1 MSKTP
6 KATNLEEATLA
17 PTTGTQKKAPK
28 VSLTMDPDYDE
39 EEGKE
44 KVPLEKPNEKKATKS
59 DWTDKQKAALWKL
72 RDAVVEAEED
82 KNASDKKTVN
92 MTNVWNRALVRFK
105 ADENGR
111 ADVSVDNISQ
121 QHSKLKSR
129 QNKTNTNLLKLIK
142 EQPAGCP
149 YKDNKGT
156 LNTGETE
163 ASAKEYV
170 ANLWWTHRGTVKPK
184 EFVFADYEDN
194 PLFEYFWEEKLVFID
209 ARFANAC
216 AVDTQKMFK
225 DTQKMFKLERNDQSD
240 SDLGAEDDIEEDE
253 AKGEGAPQPGGTS
266 QEAPKRKQ
274 EREDANK
281 KKKKPNTA
289 GVSRGNAARRADT
302 RSKAIEEQI
311 KLKAKAHE
319 EVQMNVLNRKE
330 EMTQNE
336 HRIGHLKEKLNNAT
350 SEKKKR
356 KYKNQLNQ
364 LLGLAPSSSEDEDD

>member
-1 MSKTP
+1 M
-6 KATNLEEATLA
+6 
-17 PTTGTQKKAPK
+17 
-28 VSLTMDPDYDE
+28 
-39 EEGKE
+39 
-44 KVPLEKPNEKKATKS
+44 
-59 DWTDKQKAALWKL
+59 
-72 RDAVVEAEED
+72 
-82 KNASDKKTVN
+82 
-92 MTNVWNRALVRFK
+92 
-105 ADENGR
+105 
-111 ADVSVDNISQ
+111 
-121 QHSKLKSR
+121 
-129 QNKTNTNLLKLIK
+129 
-142 EQPAGCP
+142 
-149 YKDNKGT
+149 
-156 LNTGETE
+156 
-163 ASAKEYV
+163 
-170 ANLWWTHRGTVKPK
+170 
-184 EFVFADYEDN
+184 FADYEDN

-225 DTQKMFKLERNDQSD
+225 SQKMFKLERNDQSD

-274 EREDANK
+274 EREETNK

-364 LLGLAPSSSEDEDD
+364 LLGLGASSSEDEDD

>member
-1 MSKTP
+1 
-6 KATNLEEATLA
+6 
-17 PTTGTQKKAPK
+17 
-28 VSLTMDPDYDE
+28 
-39 EEGKE
+39 
-44 KVPLEKPNEKKATKS
+44 
-59 DWTDKQKAALWKL
+59 
-72 RDAVVEAEED
+72 
-82 KNASDKKTVN
+82 
-92 MTNVWNRALVRFK
+92 
-105 ADENGR
+105 
-111 ADVSVDNISQ
+111 
-121 QHSKLKSR
+121 
-129 QNKTNTNLLKLIK
+129 
-142 EQPAGCP
+142 
-149 YKDNKGT
+149 
-156 LNTGETE
+156 
-163 ASAKEYV
+163 
-170 ANLWWTHRGTVKPK
+170 VKPK

-274 EREDANK
+274 EKEEANK

-319 EVQMNVLNRKE
+319 EVQMKVLTKKE
-330 EMTQNE
+330 EMAQKDHQIE
-336 HRIGHLKEKLNNAT
+336 HLKKKLDNAT

-356 KYKNQLNQ
+356 KYNNQLNQ
-364 LLGLAPSSSEDEDD
+364 LLGLGASSSEDEDD